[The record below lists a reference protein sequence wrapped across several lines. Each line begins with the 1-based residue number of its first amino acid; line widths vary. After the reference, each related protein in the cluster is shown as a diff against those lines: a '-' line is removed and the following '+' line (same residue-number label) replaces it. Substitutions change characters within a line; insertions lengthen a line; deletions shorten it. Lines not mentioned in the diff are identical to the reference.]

1 MIKVT
6 IVMVTKTLWK
16 ITQTKTNHLR
26 PNFTIPN
33 GHQFAKYHC
42 QPPYRKMTQLAYAID
57 SELSEKDEVIL
68 TYFKVL
74 SQINQ
79 IKLESQRK
87 ILSFLNWII

>member
-1 MIKVT
+1 MEHDQSNNSDGDEDIMEDYT
-6 IVMVTKTLWK
+6 NENQSFE
-16 ITQTKTNHLR
+16 TQLHNSKMAINLQNTTANLL
-26 PNFTIPN
+26 TE
-33 GHQFAKYHC
+33 
-42 QPPYRKMTQLAYAID
+42 KMTQLAYAID

-87 ILSFLNWII
+87 ILSF

>member
-1 MIKVT
+1 
-6 IVMVTKTLWK
+6 
-16 ITQTKTNHLR
+16 
-26 PNFTIPN
+26 
-33 GHQFAKYHC
+33 
-42 QPPYRKMTQLAYAID
+42 MTQLAYAID